1 MIMVGD
7 KAPDFH
13 LPASGGKTVSLRD
26 YKGKKIILYFYPKD
40 MTSGCTKEACAFQE
54 ALPALSRRKTVVIG
68 VSADSAVSHDKFSQK
83 NKLRFM
89 LASDGQKETAK
100 AYGVWKEKSMY
111 GRKYFGIE
119 RTTFILD
126 EDGVV
131 RYIFPKVKV
140 DGHVQELL
148 KVL

>member
-1 MIMVGD
+1 MINVGD

-13 LPASGGKTVSLRD
+13 LPASGGKTVSLHD
-26 YKGKKIILYFYPKD
+26 FKGKTIVLYFYPKD

-54 ALPALSRRKTVVIG
+54 ALPALSRKKAVVIG
-68 VSADSAVSHDKFSQK
+68 VSADSVLSHEKFAQK
-83 NKLRFM
+83 NNLRFT
-89 LASDGQKETAK
+89 LVSDGQKETAK

-119 RTTFILD
+119 RTTFVLD
-126 EDGVV
+126 KRGVV
-131 RYIFPKVKV
+131 RHIFPKVKV
-140 DGHVQELL
+140 EGHVQELL